1 MHFHLLDFKISPKFG
16 AFFFTPE
23 KPAPQRHFS
32 DIEIAFICNF
42 TSAPSKRTQNPLQTL
57 QITFKT
63 VSNFQNY
70 FQTNYRCSKLVSNH
84 FQRSKPLSNHFQRF
98 KGTSNPFQ
106 MLKTTFK
113 LIFAIADCFFAPFK
127 IKLSKISKEMIL

>member
-1 MHFHLLDFKISPKFG
+1 MHFRLLNFKISPKFG

-57 QITFKT
+57 QITFKPFSNALNHFQTIFKRSKSLSNQLQTFKTRFKPFSTLQRHFKT
-63 VSNFQNY
+63 VSNAQNN
-70 FQTNYRCSKLVSNH
+70 F
-84 FQRSKPLSNHFQRF
+84 
-98 KGTSNPFQ
+98 
-106 MLKTTFK
+106 
-113 LIFAIADCFFAPFK
+113 
-127 IKLSKISKEMIL
+127 